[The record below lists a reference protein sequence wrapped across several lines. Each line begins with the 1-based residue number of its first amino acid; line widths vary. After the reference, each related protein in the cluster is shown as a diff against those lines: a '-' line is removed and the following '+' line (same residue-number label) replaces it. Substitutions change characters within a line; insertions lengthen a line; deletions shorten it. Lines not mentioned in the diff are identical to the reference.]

1 MPVLFYRQP
10 LNFIWLTMF
19 GDLRRSR
26 RIAYTAACIGL
37 ITLGGWISIPFV
49 PAPFTLQTFFVLLS
63 AVVMKREAVF
73 PVTLYVALGA
83 LGLPVFHNGVAGVG
97 VLLGPTG
104 GYLIGFIPASL
115 IAGIA
120 WESNV
125 AAWRIVGLFCATV
138 LILLCG
144 VAWLIVSSGMSPVAA
159 IILGMGIFLPGE
171 VAKAGAVYLIG
182 RQLP

>member
-1 MPVLFYRQP
+1 M
-10 LNFIWLTMF
+10 WLTMF

-26 RIAYTAACIGL
+26 RIAYTAAFIGL

-63 AVVMKREAVF
+63 AAVMKREAVI

-83 LGLPVFHNGVAGVG
+83 LGLPVFHNGVAGFG

-104 GYLIGFIPASL
+104 GYLIGFIPAAF

-120 WESNV
+120 WESDSAIRRIEGLCS
-125 AAWRIVGLFCATV
+125 AAV

-144 VAWLIVSSGMSPVAA
+144 VAWLIVSSGMSLVPA
-159 IILGMGIFLPGE
+159 IIIGMAIFLPGE
-171 VAKAGAVYLIG
+171 AAKAGAVYLIG